1 MDNTELIGK
10 LKNKNMELSKLL
22 DRIEEEPGRINDIV
36 CLIDEMSSD
45 TLRYEMEVEQITDRE
60 FINSVISAR
69 DNYLHAKG
77 YSDFDFMDA
86 VLRAVQKYKEMK
98 I

>member
-1 MDNTELIGK
+1 MMSKQLAFYMYIGNIGK

-45 TLRYEMEVEQITDRE
+45 TLRYEMEVE
-60 FINSVISAR
+60 
-69 DNYLHAKG
+69 
-77 YSDFDFMDA
+77 
-86 VLRAVQKYKEMK
+86 
-98 I
+98 

>member
-45 TLRYEMEVEQITDRE
+45 TLRYEMEVE
-60 FINSVISAR
+60 
-69 DNYLHAKG
+69 
-77 YSDFDFMDA
+77 
-86 VLRAVQKYKEMK
+86 
-98 I
+98 